1 MSRILIV
8 EDEFSI
14 SNFMKTVLE
23 GDGYTVEVATC
34 AAQARAAL
42 DRAEY
47 QVLLLDLGL
56 PDADGLELL
65 RELRQRYALPVIVVS
80 ARTEESEKV
89 AALDCGADDYIT
101 KPFGSPEL
109 LARIRAALRR
119 AGPAAGTTAFTTGAL
134 TIDYD
139 KHLVTIEGK
148 PVHLTANEYRLVE
161 LLSRSA
167 GKVLTYDR
175 ISEAMWGDAAGG
187 IPPHRLADAVV
198 GEDLAGAAAQKLHQ
212 AVFVGG
218 QMHRL
223 ALDGHQVLIII
234 DGERPGGKGGGAG
247 SGTGPAQRRPDAC
260 QQLRRA
266 ERLGDIV
273 IGAAVQGG
281 HLFAFLG
288 AGRNHNDRQGVP
300 LPQLPQKLQP
310 VGVRQSE
317 IQQQH
322 LVFRPVQRR
331 TGLCR
336 TGGHLHGV
344 AVALQHRL
352 HKITDGKLVL
362 HDQNSTHRFRPPLW
376 SVSAG

>member
-42 DRAEY
+42 GREEY

-187 IPPHRLADAVV
+187 NSQLLRVNMANIRRKLEQNPAEPQYILTEIGV
-198 GEDLAGAAAQKLHQ
+198 GYRMKE
-212 AVFVGG
+212 
-218 QMHRL
+218 
-223 ALDGHQVLIII
+223 
-234 DGERPGGKGGGAG
+234 
-247 SGTGPAQRRPDAC
+247 
-260 QQLRRA
+260 
-266 ERLGDIV
+266 
-273 IGAAVQGG
+273 
-281 HLFAFLG
+281 
-288 AGRNHNDRQGVP
+288 
-300 LPQLPQKLQP
+300 
-310 VGVRQSE
+310 
-317 IQQQH
+317 
-322 LVFRPVQRR
+322 
-331 TGLCR
+331 
-336 TGGHLHGV
+336 
-344 AVALQHRL
+344 
-352 HKITDGKLVL
+352 
-362 HDQNSTHRFRPPLW
+362 QN
-376 SVSAG
+376 